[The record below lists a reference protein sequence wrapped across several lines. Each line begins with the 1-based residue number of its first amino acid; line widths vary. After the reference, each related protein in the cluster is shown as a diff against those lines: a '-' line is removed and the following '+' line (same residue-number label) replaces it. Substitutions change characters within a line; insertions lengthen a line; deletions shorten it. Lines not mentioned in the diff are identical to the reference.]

1 MAVKTAYVMLN
12 GVKMLATY
20 SESTKLWTAEGN
32 APASSSWNEPEHV
45 FKAEIHAEDGAGN
58 KTIMTAEDD
67 TYGDQLKFRVLE
79 KTKPTAKIVSP
90 TQDSVLGAS
99 NQDIILEIQD
109 AGGSGLNMSSVVFKL
124 NNKAISTGLAWS
136 DGTGGKKTCTYK
148 ATNLPDGAN
157 KVELQVSDNDGNSSD
172 NVVVNFIISTA
183 APTLNVTSPADN
195 LITNVNKVT
204 VSGTAAAGS
213 QNVKL
218 AEVTVNSEKVTVGAG
233 GAFSKE
239 VTLTEGDNTINII
252 AKDNLGK
259 TTTVTRHVKL
269 DTKAPIISEV
279 VADATTIG
287 ASGRVRI
294 AFKVIDPE

>member
-12 GVKMLATY
+12 GIKMLATY

-32 APASSSWNEPEHV
+32 APANSSWNEPNHV
-45 FKAEIHAEDGAGN
+45 FKAEIHAEDDAGN
-58 KTIMTAEDD
+58 KKVMTAEDE
-67 TYGDQLKFRVLE
+67 TYGDQLKFRVME

-99 NQDIILEIQD
+99 SQDIVMEIQD

-124 NNKAISTGLAWS
+124 NSKVISTGLTWS
-136 DGTGGKKTCTYK
+136 DGAGGKKTCTYK

-157 KVELQVSDNDGNSSD
+157 KVELQVSDNDGNTSD
-172 NVVVNFIISTA
+172 NVIVNFVISTA

-204 VSGTAAAGS
+204 VSGTAAASS
-213 QNVKL
+213 QSVTL
-218 AEVTVNSEKVTVGAG
+218 AEVTINGEKVTVGIG

-239 VTLTEGDNTINII
+239 VTLTEGDNTITII

-269 DTKAPIISEV
+269 DTKAPIISDV
-279 VADATTIG
+279 VADTTTVDAG
-287 ASGRVRI
+287 ARI
-294 AFKVIDPE
+294 RITFKVIDPE